1 MDKRLKMKID
11 TMPDSKALLELYND
25 VGWTAYTKNPDELCK
40 AVSQS
45 LKVWTVSDGDRL
57 VALARVVGDGVS
69 IIFIQDILVLTAY
82 QGQGIG
88 SHLLQRILN
97 EYQSVRQ
104 ILLLTG
110 NEEKTVS
117 FYRGNGLVDVAEFD
131 CIAFMK

>member
-1 MDKRLKMKID
+1 MDKCLKMETDI
-11 TMPDSKALLELYND
+11 MPDSKSLLELYND
-25 VGWTAYTKNPDELCK
+25 VGWTAYTKNPDQLWK
-40 AVSQS
+40 AVNQS

-88 SHLLQRILN
+88 SQLLQRILN

-117 FYRGNGLVDVAEFD
+117 FYQKNGLIDVAAFD